1 VDFKETT
8 MLKLCGFPISNYYN
22 KVKIALLEKGIPFE
36 EDYCTPSQ
44 GPEFVARSPM
54 GKVPFLELGNG
65 QTLTESQVLLE
76 YLEDAYPDKPLYPRD
91 PLARARIRELIAHM
105 ELHLELPARRL
116 YRAAFFGGVLSDET
130 RQLTKADMDKG
141 VRAFMKLAKFSPW
154 VAGAEFTA
162 ADCAAAVHLP
172 LISLATKTTYGAD
185 AMGEHADAVKAYLKM
200 ANERPSIKKING
212 DRKAYLDARQKK

>member
-1 VDFKETT
+1 
-8 MLKLCGFPISNYYN
+8 MLKLCGFAVSNYYN
-22 KVKIALLEKGIPFE
+22 KVKIALMEKGVPFVE
-36 EDYCTPSQ
+36 EHHMVSQ
-44 GPEFVARSPM
+44 EPAMLERSAM
-54 GKVPFLELGNG
+54 GKVPFLDLGNG
-65 QTLTESQVLLE
+65 QTLTESQVILE

-91 PLARARIRELIAHM
+91 PLARARNRELIAHL

-116 YRAAFFGGVLSDET
+116 YRAAFFGGMVSDET
-130 RQLTKADMDKG
+130 KQLVQKELEKG

-185 AMGEHADAVKAYLKM
+185 ILGDHADRVKIYLKEAGERASIRK
-200 ANERPSIKKING
+200 AND
-212 DRKAYLDARQKK
+212 DRKAYLAAREKK

>member
-1 VDFKETT
+1 
-8 MLKLCGFPISNYYN
+8 MLKLCGFAVSNYFN
-22 KVKIALLEKGIPFE
+22 KIKIALLEKGLPFE
-36 EDYCTPSQ
+36 EEQVMVSQ
-44 GPEFVARSPM
+44 DPALLVRSPM

-91 PLARARIRELIAHM
+91 PLARARIRELITHM

-116 YRAAFFGGVLSDET
+116 YRAAFFGGTLSDET
-130 RQLTKADMDKG
+130 RQIAKADLDKG

-172 LISLATKTTYGAD
+172 LISLATTTTYGAD
-185 AMGEHADAVKAYLKM
+185 AMGEHADSVKAYLKM
-200 ANERPSIKKING
+200 AGERPSIKKTND
-212 DRKAYLDARQKK
+212 DRKAYLEARQKKQV